1 MFLRTLTASLV
12 CLVIAAP
19 DSFSADWPAFRGP
32 RGDGISD
39 ESGLPVEWGP
49 EKNIKWKA
57 ALPDAGNSSPIV
69 VRGRVLVTCPE
80 ENGRL
85 RHLICFDRRDGKEL
99 WRQTVRYDKRERT
112 HQTNPQCSATAVS
125 DGERVVVW
133 YGSAGMHCFDLEGQP
148 QWSRDLGEFDHVWG
162 YGSSPILVEGK
173 VIQICGPGERTFLT
187 ALDLQTG
194 ETQWETP
201 EPGGDASDGNR
212 YVGTWAT
219 PVVIEIDGRQQLL
232 CSLPTRAAAFD
243 PESGQALWWV
253 DGVSS
258 GAHDLAYSSPMVGD
272 GVAVIMGGFHGPAF
286 GTRLGGSGD
295 VTESNRLWHTGRERN
310 PQRIGSGVVVGEHL
324 FMANADNGLSLQCI
338 EIKTGDVRW
347 REQRTSEG
355 VHWGSV
361 IMGGGNLYVTGQ
373 NGITRVFKPNPD
385 RHEVVAENDLGEN
398 SNSTPAISDGE
409 VFLRTFGHLWC
420 VAEQKP

>member
-1 MFLRTLTASLV
+1 MSLRLYCASLL
-12 CLVIAAP
+12 LVAATVS
-19 DSFSADWPAFRGP
+19 DSLAADWPAFRGS

-57 ALPDAGNSSPIV
+57 ALSDAGNSSPIV
-69 VRGRVLVTCPE
+69 VQGRVLVTCPE
-80 ENGRL
+80 DDGRK
-85 RHLICFDRRDGKEL
+85 RHLLCFDRATGQEQ
-99 WRQTVRYDKRERT
+99 WRQTVSYDKPERT

-133 YGSAGMHCFDLEGQP
+133 YGSAGMHCYDLDGQP
-148 QWSRDLGEFDHVWG
+148 LWSRDLGEFDHVWG
-162 YGSSPILVEGK
+162 YGSSPVIVEGK

-201 EPGGDASDGNR
+201 EPGGDASSGNR

-219 PVVIEIDGRQQLL
+219 PVVIEIDGQQQLL

-243 PESGQALWWV
+243 PESGKALWWV

-295 VTESNRLWHTGRERN
+295 VTEANRLWHTGQERN

-347 REQRTSEG
+347 KEQRTSEG
-355 VHWGSV
+355 AHWGSV
-361 IMGGGNLYVTGQ
+361 ILAGGNLYVTGQ

-398 SNSTPAISDGE
+398 SNSTPAVSDGE
-409 VFLRTFGHLWC
+409 IFLRTFGHLWC
-420 VAEQKP
+420 VE